1 MIFMVNFTNE
11 LFYSDYSNQCCLNC
25 EIAPANT
32 ICRPAISEC
41 DSAEFCTGKNSSCPV
56 DIYDK
61 DGSSCASGT
70 MKCASGICTSRDQQC
85 MARGLRQNIS
95 EQCSFQQDS
104 CLISCTD
111 PKDSRNCLMLSGMFL
126 DGTECGLAGFCEK
139 GNCMSTGALNTIKAW
154 TAQNKSIAIPVYLF
168 GSIGIILI
176 IGWITWYFRRRYK
189 RKILLAEKDKDSRP
203 TSVISY
209 KKDDI
214 IPPKARRDSQIVPFP
229 NISENVAVAV
239 VANENIELDTLSLSE
254 HNSNHS
260 GSNNSRRGTGGNP
273 FLPTNNE
280 TVNSLGTH
288 RRGKSFGFTS

>member
-1 MIFMVNFTNE
+1 
-11 LFYSDYSNQCCLNC
+11 
-25 EIAPANT
+25 
-32 ICRPAISEC
+32 
-41 DSAEFCTGKNSSCPV
+41 
-56 DIYDK
+56 
-61 DGSSCASGT
+61 

-139 GNCMSTGALNTIKAW
+139 GSCISTGALNTIKAW
-154 TAQNKSIAIPVYLF
+154 TAKNKSIAIPVYLF
-168 GSIGIILI
+168 GSIGILLI
-176 IGWITWYFRRRYK
+176 IGWGTWYFRRRYK

-203 TSVISY
+203 TSLISY
-209 KKDDI
+209 MKDDMA
-214 IPPKARRDSQIVPFP
+214 PPKTRRDSHIVPFP
-229 NISENVAVAV
+229 NHTNENVATNV
-239 VANENIELDTLSLSE
+239 VTANENIELDTISLSE

-260 GSNNSRRGTGGNP
+260 GSNNSRRGPAGGNP
-273 FLPTNNE
+273 FLPTTNDSS
-280 TVNSLGTH
+280 NSLGTH